1 MMESVRDFI
10 MTIKKR
16 NHVLQLI
23 NTIDYLSI
31 RLVSGDMSLLFAITN
46 GELLMIEDESGEINT
61 CKISGEMEAIKALLE
76 GNEKLRVLLNS
87 GLLKISAPFRTIL
100 LLESIFYLTKAE
112 NKNDENSFKKDIDA
126 NKTLV

>member
-10 MTIKKR
+10 MSTKER

-23 NTIDYLSI
+23 NTIDFLSI
-31 RLVSGDMSLLFAITN
+31 RLVSGNMSLLFAIAN
-46 GELLMIEDESGEINT
+46 GELLMIEDENEGINT
-61 CKISGEMEAIKALLE
+61 CKISGEIEAIKALLK
-76 GNEKLRVLLNS
+76 GNEKLRILLNR

-112 NKNDENSFKKDIDA
+112 KKHDENNFKNYIDS